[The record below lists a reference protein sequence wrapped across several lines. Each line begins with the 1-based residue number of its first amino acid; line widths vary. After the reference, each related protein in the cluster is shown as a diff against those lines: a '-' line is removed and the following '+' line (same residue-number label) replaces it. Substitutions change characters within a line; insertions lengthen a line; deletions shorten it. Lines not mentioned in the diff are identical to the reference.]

1 MRTFHRRATLDWHG
15 DVVHGAGTVAAGS
28 EAFTISATFP
38 RLNGEPLGMT
48 TPEELLA
55 ASHAVCFGIGLRSVI
70 AQRGGAAERV
80 RVTATLTVEKGT
92 REIRIIGSHLEGHVE
107 GLTGI
112 DAAALTAIGSAA
124 EDACTISAAIR
135 QSVAITVDVRAT

>member
-1 MRTFHRRATLDWHG
+1 MRTFNRRATLDWHG
-15 DVVHGAGTVAAGS
+15 DVLHGAGTVAAGS
-28 EAFTISATFP
+28 DAFTLSATFP

-70 AQRGGAAERV
+70 GQRGGAAERV
-80 RVTATLTVEKGT
+80 RVTATLTVEKGA
-92 REIRIIGSHLEGHVE
+92 REIRITGSHLEGRVE

-112 DAAALTAIGSAA
+112 DANTLSEIGRVA
-124 EDACTISAAIR
+124 EEGCTISAAIR
-135 QSVAITVDVRAT
+135 QSVAITVDVRTA

>member
-1 MRTFHRRATLDWHG
+1 MRTFNRRTTLDWHG
-15 DVVHGAGTVAAGS
+15 DVLHGSGSVAAGS

-38 RLNGEPLGMT
+38 RLGGEPLGTT

-55 ASHAVCFGIGLRSVI
+55 ASHAVCFGIGLRSLI
-70 AQRGGAAERV
+70 ARRGGAAERV

-92 REIRIIGSHLEGHVE
+92 REICITGSHLEGRVE

-112 DAAALTAIGSAA
+112 EANTLSEIGRIA
-124 EDACTISAAIR
+124 EEGCTISIAIR
-135 QSVAITVDVRAT
+135 QSVAITVDVRAA